1 MVTRRKPAK
10 GRIGTVQRFDGLQN
24 ELVDVRSDLKSVIRI
39 FRLLMWPTFILL
51 AVFILYAHVKLTSM
65 EQQLLTR
72 IEERLAK
79 TDALLRGAEERRMA
93 QLERKLDER
102 NREIAAINRRV
113 EAKAVEIATLNQRLD
128 ARTQEL
134 GALVANIEAIQ
145 AGREEINPETEEQ
158 APVPALQQVPPNR
171 KVDMEVGA
179 WLNRDPEGYFTVE
192 GLSQRVERGETRELR
207 VTFSELASYGS
218 SDCLRV
224 LVYRVR
230 RDRKLVPFKDEY
242 FAIQGRINRLPI
254 DFDIEEGKYFVKVG
268 TLSRAGDAYFYRAV
282 REELVVN

>member
-1 MVTRRKPAK
+1 MVIRRKPVKSKA
-10 GRIGTVQRFDGLQN
+10 GAVRRFDGLQS

-65 EQQLLTR
+65 EQQMLTR

-79 TDALLRGAEERRMA
+79 TDALLRGIEERRMA

-113 EAKAVEIATLNQRLD
+113 EAKAAEIATLNQRLD
-128 ARTQEL
+128 VKTQEL
-134 GALVANIEAIQ
+134 GALVANIEAVQ
-145 AGREEINPETEEQ
+145 AGREEIKPEAEED
-158 APVPALQQVPPNR
+158 APPPPFREISPNR
-171 KVDMEVGA
+171 KVELEVGA

-192 GLSQRVERGETRELR
+192 GLSERVNKGEKRDVL

-218 SDCLRV
+218 GDCLRV

-230 RDRKLVPFKDEY
+230 RDRKLVPYKDEY
-242 FAIQGRINRLPI
+242 FAIQGKVNRLPI
-254 DFDIEEGKYFVKVG
+254 DFDMEEGKYFVKVG
-268 TLSRAGDAYFYRAV
+268 TLSRAGDSYFYRAA